1 MDCADALP
9 VVEAAPQ
16 IYRTAMHEP
25 ATASSWDE
33 YLALDDASEERHEF
47 IDGQVFAMG
56 GASLRHN
63 RIVGNAAGALDRALR
78 GRPCVALAGAQ
89 RVYVEA
95 TQMATYPDATVICGR
110 PLLMPDG
117 RTLLNPS
124 LLVEVLSPST
134 ADYDRGAK
142 LRHFMR
148 MPSFVEYLVIATD
161 ERRVEH
167 HRRLEPGQWLMRE
180 YADDSAVIELPVLDT
195 SVMLADLYDRADE
208 LE

>member
-1 MDCADALP
+1 MG
-9 VVEAAPQ
+9 ERAA
-16 IYRTAMHEP
+16 
-25 ATASSWDE
+25 ATSWDG
-33 YLALDDASEERHEF
+33 YLALDEASEERHEL
-47 IDGQVFAMG
+47 IDGQVFAMS
-56 GASLRHN
+56 GATLRHN
-63 RIVGNAAGALDRALR
+63 RIVGNAWGALDRALR
-78 GRPCVALAGAQ
+78 GKLCVALAGAQ

-95 TQMATYPDATVICGR
+95 TKMASYPDVTVVCGPPSR
-110 PLLMPDG
+110 MADG

-142 LRHFMR
+142 LRHYMR
-148 MPSFVEYLVIATD
+148 MPSFVEYLVIATH

-180 YADDSAVIELPVLDT
+180 YADDSARIELPVLDA
-195 SVMLADLYDRADE
+195 SILLGDLYDRADE